1 MQSAQSEDEVQVRE
15 VAVDS
20 IDHERS
26 MELSPRETLDGH
38 TVEGYTHTFDQLPP
52 IEVWLVD
59 GEDDYL
65 VGDGLHRLQAA
76 KRLKRDTIR
85 AQVRHG
91 SVAGLVEAAILAN
104 LRHGR
109 PWTRPEKRNCIDLW
123 LKLHPER
130 SNRWIAEDLAVS
142 QNTVASRREELEST
156 VQIEQL
162 DRLVGRDGKWRPR
175 QHNALG
181 LPWGQVHHLDVVDGL
196 RQLRAGSIH
205 LIFADP
211 PYNKG
216 VEYGHVREDKRE
228 PEDYQRWCWQWL
240 SECERVLVDGGSMYL
255 LQYPE
260 VCVGWVR
267 HLEHLGLTLR
277 RWISW
282 VYGTNIGRSP
292 DNWTRAHRAILFVT
306 KGDYHTFNADAD
318 LRPFRNPED
327 GRIRRLIA
335 EGRRG
340 ARPYDWWEFDL
351 VRNATAEKK
360 SWPNQIPLGLVE
372 RIVKVSSNPGDIV
385 LDPFIG
391 SGTTAVAAERH
402 RRRWIGFDT
411 SPESAQA
418 TEARLADL
426 RGE

>member
-15 VAVDS
+15 VAVDR

-91 SVAGLVEAAILAN
+91 SVEGLVEAAILAN

-123 LKLHPER
+123 LKLHAER

-162 DRLVGRDGKWRPR
+162 DRLVGFFGGTTLRVLRTAPPARGNRRTGSLRLSRHGSRR
-175 QHNALG
+175 QRHDVLHN
-181 LPWGQVHHLDVVDGL
+181 LP
-196 RQLRAGSIH
+196 
-205 LIFADP
+205 P
-211 PYNKG
+211 NG
-216 VEYGHVREDKRE
+216 VEVSALN
-228 PEDYQRWCWQWL
+228 L
-240 SECERVLVDGGSMYL
+240 SPG
-255 LQYPE
+255 LQA
-260 VCVGWVR
+260 
-267 HLEHLGLTLR
+267 LEEL
-277 RWISW
+277 
-282 VYGTNIGRSP
+282 P
-292 DNWTRAHRAILFVT
+292 
-306 KGDYHTFNADAD
+306 
-318 LRPFRNPED
+318 
-327 GRIRRLIA
+327 
-335 EGRRG
+335 GRRSLLPHY
-340 ARPYDWWEFDL
+340 R
-351 VRNATAEKK
+351 VR
-360 SWPNQIPLGLVE
+360 
-372 RIVKVSSNPGDIV
+372 
-385 LDPFIG
+385 
-391 SGTTAVAAERH
+391 
-402 RRRWIGFDT
+402 
-411 SPESAQA
+411 
-418 TEARLADL
+418 
-426 RGE
+426 